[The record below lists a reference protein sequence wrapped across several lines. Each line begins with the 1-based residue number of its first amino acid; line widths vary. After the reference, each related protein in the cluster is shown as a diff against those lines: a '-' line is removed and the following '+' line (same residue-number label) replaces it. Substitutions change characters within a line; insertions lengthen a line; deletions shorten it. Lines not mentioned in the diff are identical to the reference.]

1 MVVNANVRQTTQVRT
16 IRETTMPANADL
28 RNFIVAH
35 FSDADLDLL
44 IADYFAAYTASEPSG
59 LGLSLR
65 AQKLIEYCGRMSQ
78 RTELEQALEKER
90 PALYRL
96 EFGGAAQTPTSNT
109 SKGPSEPT
117 GTINTGGGPTFT
129 GPINV
134 DGDFVLGNKTT
145 HNYAPGSSTGAAA
158 SDARNGR
165 IRILLCTATDKED
178 DTLLDVI
185 ERNGYTKEPITLSKG
200 TYRGLGQIGNADVFW
215 VRSGMGGSGSS
226 GALATTLDAI
236 DELKPDYVIACGL
249 TFGADEAKQK
259 LGDVLVSE
267 WVQAYEKGK
276 AKPGEF
282 IPRGAKTMADNLLLQ
297 AARSARL
304 DARDLKVIVGGLLSG
319 EKLVDDPAFKA
330 ALWKREPEAVG
341 GEMEAS
347 GIVDAAS
354 RRVVRWLIV
363 KAICDWGENKKND
376 AQSMAALNAMRFV
389 FAMIGGKLI
398 PRP

>member
-1 MVVNANVRQTTQVRT
+1 
-16 IRETTMPANADL
+16 MPTNTDL
-28 RNFIVAH
+28 RDFIVSH
-35 FSDADLDLL
+35 FSDSDIELL
-44 IADYFAAYTASEPSG
+44 IADYFPAYTASEPAG
-59 LGLSLR
+59 LALTLR
-65 AQKLIEYCGRMSQ
+65 AQKLIDYCGRMGQ
-78 RTELEQALEKER
+78 RAELEQALAKER
-90 PALYRL
+90 PDLYRAK
-96 EFGGAAQTPTSNT
+96 FGGATQTPTSDAST
-109 SKGPSEPT
+109 RPAQPSV
-117 GTINTGGGPTFT
+117 TINTGGGPVIN

-134 DGDFVLGNKTT
+134 EGDFVGHDKII
-145 HNYAPGSSTGAAA
+145 HNYPIASAAGAQA
-158 SDARNGR
+158 SGTKSHR

-185 ERNGYTKEPITLSKG
+185 ERNGYTKDPITLNKG
-200 TYRGLGQIGNADVFW
+200 TYRGLGQIGNADAYW

-249 TFGADEAKQK
+249 AFGADATKQK

-276 AKPGEF
+276 VKPGEF

-330 ALWKREPEAVG
+330 ELWKREPEAVG

-354 RRVVRWLIV
+354 RRTVRWLIV
-363 KAICDWGENKKND
+363 KAICDWGEHKD
-376 AQSMAALNAMRFV
+376 SAAQPVAALNAMRFV
-389 FAMIGGKLI
+389 FAMIAGKLI

>member
-1 MVVNANVRQTTQVRT
+1 MPTNTELRQ
-16 IRETTMPANADL
+16 
-28 RNFIVAH
+28 FIVAH

-44 IADYFAAYTASEPSG
+44 IADDFASYTASEPSG
-59 LGLSLR
+59 LGLTLR
-65 AQKLIEYCGRMSQ
+65 AQKLIEYCGRMGQ
-78 RTELEQALEKER
+78 RAEPEQALAKER
-90 PALYRL
+90 PALYQDK
-96 EFGGAAQTPTSNT
+96 FGGMAQTQTNDSGKRPA
-109 SKGPSEPT
+109 EPAI
-117 GTINTGGGPTFT
+117 TINTGGGPVIS

-145 HNYAPGSSTGAAA
+145 HNYPSGSPTNAAV
-158 SDARNGR
+158 SGARNSR

-178 DTLLDVI
+178 DTLVDI
-185 ERNGYTKEPITLSKG
+185 IGRNGYTKEPITLNKG
-200 TYRGLGQIGNADVFW
+200 TYRGLGPIGNADVFW

-249 TFGADEAKQK
+249 AFGADATKQK

-276 AKPGEF
+276 VRPGEF

-304 DARDLKVIVGGLLSG
+304 DARDLKVTVGGLLSG
-319 EKLVDDPAFKA
+319 EKLVDDPALKA

-341 GEMEAS
+341 GEVEAS

-354 RRVVRWLIV
+354 RRTVRWLIV
-363 KAICDWGENKKND
+363 KAICDWGEHKD
-376 AQSMAALNAMRFV
+376 SAAQPMAALNAMRFV
-389 FAMIGGKLI
+389 FAMIAGKFI

>member
-1 MVVNANVRQTTQVRT
+1 
-16 IRETTMPANADL
+16 MPTNTDL

-44 IADYFAAYTASEPSG
+44 IADYFAAYTANEPSG
-59 LGLSLR
+59 IALTLR
-65 AQKLIEYCGRMSQ
+65 AQKLIEYCGRMGQ
-78 RTELEQALEKER
+78 RAELEQALAKER
-90 PALYRL
+90 PALYRAK
-96 EFGGAAQTPTSNT
+96 FGGAALTPTSD
-109 SKGPSEPT
+109 SAKRPT
-117 GTINTGGGPTFT
+117 DSAVTINAGGGPTFT
-129 GPINV
+129 GSINV
-134 DGDFVLGNKTT
+134 DGDFVLGNKTI
-145 HNYAPGSSTGAAA
+145 HNYPPGSSTGAAV

-185 ERNGYTKEPITLSKG
+185 ERSGYAKEPITLNKG

-249 TFGADEAKQK
+249 AFGADETKQK

-276 AKPGEF
+276 VKPREF

-304 DARDLKVIVGGLLSG
+304 DARDLTVIVGGLLSG